1 MNFFKWLDSK
11 VKKLN
16 WYDISLIKLSS
27 IAFVLLLAK
36 YWPVLVSFEWYWYM
50 LLFIAAAIPPMMKFY
65 GKD

>member
-36 YWPVLVSFEWYWYM
+36 QRPVLVSFEWYWYM